1 MSMGYLNCHPSGRPL
16 PMRQILITSASDNT
30 TNQFASAR
38 SPTRRKGSAAEAE
51 EIMAASA
58 RDENLDALRA
68 LMAAHSPPLHALI
81 VPSEDAHQVSARCR
95 CPLAQI
101 GIDQWRSRFQ

>member
-1 MSMGYLNCHPSGRPL
+1 
-16 PMRQILITSASDNT
+16 MRQILITSASDNT

-58 RDENLDALRA
+58 RDENLDAL
-68 LMAAHSPPLHALI
+68 MAAHSPPLHALI